1 VQNHFQNVQALRGA
15 AALMVV
21 LVHAAA
27 LDKSFGLQTPIVRE
41 FSWFGFAGV
50 DLFFVLSG
58 FIITATNARNL
69 GRPAAVTAYLFRR
82 AWRIYPAFWA
92 ALGLAVVVIWAL
104 HGSGVFRQAPVAWPG
119 WITLAPTAEQN
130 FFLGQAWTLSYEL
143 MFYLAFAALLVAPR
157 RAAVPLLAAWAVVVV
172 AALARPEP
180 VSAWGKLVVS
190 PFVLEFL
197 GGAAVAWLTVGRGVR
212 RFGTAAIAAGVAWA
226 AVGVVLAVRSAP
238 GVPYDGLM
246 SGMRPRVL
254 VFGPAAVLIVYGF
267 VAAEGRWRV
276 RQWLLRTGDA
286 SYSLYLTH
294 STILSIGLVVG
305 FLVPHN
311 RTVHT
316 LWLCGTL
323 AAALAVG
330 FAFHRWVERP
340 LLNVGKRKKPAAAEP
355 APAPRLAA

>member
-1 VQNHFQNVQALRGA
+1 MQNHFQNVQALRGVA
-15 AALMVV
+15 AVMVV
-21 LVHAAA
+21 VVHAAA
-27 LDKSFGLQTPIVRE
+27 LDQSFGLRTPVVRE
-41 FSWFGFAGV
+41 FVWFGFAGV

-58 FIITATNARNL
+58 FIITATNLRNL
-69 GRPAAVTAYLFRR
+69 GRPAAVPAYLFRR
-82 AWRIYPAFWA
+82 AWRIYPAYWA

-104 HGSGVFRQAPVAWPG
+104 HGSGVFRQAPVAWSG
-119 WITLAPTAEQN
+119 WVLLLPTDAKN

-157 RAAVPLLAAWAVVVV
+157 RAATPLLAAGGVVVV
-172 AALARPEP
+172 AAITRPEP
-180 VSAWGKLVVS
+180 ASPLGKLVVS

-197 GGAAVAWLTVGRGVR
+197 GGVAIAWLTVARGAR
-212 RFGTAAIAAGVAWA
+212 RGGTAAILAGVAWA
-226 AVGVVLAVRSAP
+226 AVGVVLAVRASP
-238 GVPYDGLM
+238 GVPYEGLM
-246 SGMRPRVL
+246 SGMRPRVM

-276 RQWLLRTGDA
+276 RRWLLRTGDA

-294 STILSIGLVVG
+294 STVLSVGMVVG

-323 AAALAVG
+323 AAAVAFG
-330 FAFHRWVERP
+330 FAFHAVVERP
-340 LLNVGKRKKPAAAEP
+340 LLDLGKRKKPAATEP